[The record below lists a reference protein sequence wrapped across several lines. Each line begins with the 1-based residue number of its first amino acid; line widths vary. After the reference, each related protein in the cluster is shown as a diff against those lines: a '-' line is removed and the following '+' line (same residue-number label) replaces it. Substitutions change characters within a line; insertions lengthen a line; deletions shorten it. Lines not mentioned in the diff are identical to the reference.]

1 MKMMK
6 NIIVLFIL
14 LLPVLVTAST
24 FSTEKINVN
33 NYMTRSNYKNTYK
46 RYIMNKDSNE
56 DKSKLMFYMDDN
68 GKLSNKVDSKNI
80 NAGFTDGGFISRRE
94 YLLTVPENGTS
105 YLYDGSTYWTLT
117 CNNESK
123 KCFVIEYTGALDQSG
138 ISEYL
143 NYTTSP
149 NIRSK
154 ATEFVKKDTKVTG
167 TGKKSDPWIFVPK
180 YKVTIKVSD
189 SNKANIKYKNETK
202 ASFDNIYL
210 SGRCTGEGCSEA
222 VELILNEGYN
232 YLSNDCDGSY
242 NETTKNLQYQIY
254 QKI

>member
-1 MKMMK
+1 MK
-6 NIIVLFIL
+6 IIKRMIVIFL
-14 LLPVLVTAST
+14 LIIPVLVTAST
-24 FSTEKINVN
+24 FSTERTNVN

-56 DKSKLMFYMDDN
+56 DKGKLMFYMDDN
-68 GKLSNKVDSKNI
+68 GKLSDKANNKDI

-123 KCFVIEYTGALDQSG
+123 KCFVIEYTGAIDKSG
-138 ISEYL
+138 IREYSHTIT
-143 NYTTSP
+143 NP

-167 TGKKSDPWIFVPK
+167 TGKKVIHG
-180 YKVTIKVSD
+180 YLYQ
-189 SNKANIKYKNETK
+189 NIK
-202 ASFDNIYL
+202 
-210 SGRCTGEGCSEA
+210 
-222 VELILNEGYN
+222 
-232 YLSNDCDGSY
+232 
-242 NETTKNLQYQIY
+242 
-254 QKI
+254 

>member
-1 MKMMK
+1 MK
-6 NIIVLFIL
+6 IIKRMIVIFL
-14 LLPVLVTAST
+14 LIIPVLVTAST
-24 FSTEKINVN
+24 FSTERTNVN

-56 DKSKLMFYMDDN
+56 DKGKLMFYMDDN
-68 GKLSNKVDSKNI
+68 GKLSDKANNKDI

-167 TGKKSDPWIFVPK
+167 TGKKVIHG
-180 YKVTIKVSD
+180 YLYQ
-189 SNKANIKYKNETK
+189 NIK
-202 ASFDNIYL
+202 
-210 SGRCTGEGCSEA
+210 
-222 VELILNEGYN
+222 
-232 YLSNDCDGSY
+232 
-242 NETTKNLQYQIY
+242 
-254 QKI
+254 